1 MTINIKFDNIAQS
14 YSAQRAHPSEV
25 SAHIGPAIAAL
36 AGRGSLVLELGV
48 GTGRIAWPVAA
59 AGCRV
64 VGIDI
69 AHDMLQVAHH
79 AAADI
84 ENTGGAQHLSLLQG
98 DVARLPFADQSFDA
112 VLAVHVLH
120 LIPDWRAALVEIARV
135 MRPGGVFI
143 QGRDWRDPASASERL
158 RAKLREAV
166 MELVPGGRPPGAGA
180 AIAQSLAK
188 LGGTP
193 EAEIT
198 AATWVSQAAPAA
210 IIANMAAR
218 ADAETWALDDA
229 TLQQAVERVRAF
241 AESTYPDLDT
251 PQEIAQRF
259 VLNPV
264 RF

>member
-1 MTINIKFDNIAQS
+1 MTINIQFDKIAQS
-14 YSAQRAHPSEV
+14 YSAQRAHPPEV
-25 SAHIGPAIAAL
+25 SAQIGSAIAAL
-36 AGRGSLVLELGV
+36 AGVGSRVLELGV
-48 GTGRIAWPVAA
+48 GTGRIAGPVAA

-69 AHDMLQVAHH
+69 ARDMLRVAQQD
-79 AAADI
+79 AGSNQNGVSAPM
-84 ENTGGAQHLSLLQG
+84 LSLLQG
-98 DVARLPFADQSFDA
+98 DVAHLPFADQSFDA

-143 QGRDWRDPASASERL
+143 QGRDWRDPASSSERL

-180 AIAQSLAK
+180 AIAQALAK
-188 LGGTP
+188 LGGEP
-193 EAEIT
+193 EAEQT
-198 AATWVSQAAPAA
+198 AATWVSHAAPAA
-210 IIANMAAR
+210 VISNMAAR

-229 TLQQAVERVRAF
+229 TLEQAIDRVRAF
-241 AESTYPDLDT
+241 AEASYPDLDT

-259 VLNPV
+259 VLSPV

>member
-1 MTINIKFDNIAQS
+1 MTINIKFDKIAQS
-14 YSAQRAHPSEV
+14 YSAQRAHPPEV
-25 SAHIGPAIAAL
+25 SAQIGLTIVTL
-36 AGRGSLVLELGV
+36 AGVGSRVLELGI
-48 GTGRIAWPVAA
+48 GTGRIATPVAS

-69 AHDMLQVAHH
+69 ARDMLRVA
-79 AAADI
+79 AKQDQPPLA
-84 ENTGGAQHLSLLQG
+84 LLQG

-120 LIPDWRAALVEIARV
+120 LIPDWRGALGEVARV
-135 MRPGGVFI
+135 LRPGGVFI

-180 AIAQSLAK
+180 AIAQALTR

-193 EAEIT
+193 ELEI
-198 AATWVSQAAPAA
+198 AAAAWVSQAAPAT

-229 TLQQAVERVRAF
+229 TLAQAVERVRVF
-241 AESTYPDLDT
+241 AEATYPDLAT
-251 PQEIAQRF
+251 PQEVAQRF
-259 VLNPV
+259 VLSPV